1 MTESLMFIGNVLLR
15 SIISIVVLFIL
26 TKLMGAKQISQLTFF
41 DYAIGISIGSIAAD
55 IAADIESSYLDAVIS
70 MGIYAGVAIIIS
82 YITKKSMKAR
92 RLLTGTPT
100 ILIDKGHILKQN
112 LSKSKF
118 DINELL
124 CECRV
129 SGYFNIADLEYAIM
143 EPNGRISF
151 IPKAA
156 KKPVTAEDLNLT
168 PSQEKLVANVIID
181 GNIMSKNLKAMGKNE
196 DWLLHHLKQ
205 QNIKNKDDIILATL
219 DDDNNLSVY
228 LEGQKQKKLQ
238 IMD

>member
-118 DINELL
+118 DINE

>member
-1 MTESLMFIGNVLLR
+1 MEILTFAGNILLR
-15 SIISIVVLFIL
+15 SILSILFLFIL

-55 IAADIESSYLDAVIS
+55 IAADIESSYLDAIS
-70 MGIYAGVAIIIS
+70 GMVIYAAVAIGIS
-82 YITKKSMKAR
+82 WITQKSMKAR
-92 RLLTGTPT
+92 RVFTGTPT
-100 ILIDKGHILKQN
+100 ILINRGQILKDN
-112 LSKSKF
+112 LKKAKF

-129 SGYFNIADLEYAIM
+129 SGYFNVADLEYAIM

-168 PSQEKLVANVIID
+168 PSQERLVGNVVID
-181 GNIMSKNLKAMGKNE
+181 GKIMPENLKAMGKNE
-196 DWLLHHLKQ
+196 DWLYKNLKA
-205 QNIKNKDDIILATL
+205 QNIKNLEDIVLATL
-219 DDDNNLSVY
+219 DTDNNLSVY
-228 LEGQKQKKLQ
+228 QEGEKQRKIQVLE
-238 IMD
+238 

>member
-1 MTESLMFIGNVLLR
+1 MIESLMFIGNVLLR

-70 MGIYAGVAIIIS
+70 MGIYAGVAILIS
-82 YITKKSMKAR
+82 YVTTKSMKAR

-112 LSKSKF
+112 LSRSKF
-118 DINELL
+118 DINDLL

-168 PSQEKLVANVIID
+168 PSQEKLVANII
-181 GNIMSKNLKAMGKNE
+181 IENLKAMGKNE

-219 DDDNNLSVY
+219 DEDNNLSVY

>member
-1 MTESLMFIGNVLLR
+1 MIESLMFIGNVLLR

-151 IPKAA
+151 
-156 KKPVTAEDLNLT
+156 
-168 PSQEKLVANVIID
+168 
-181 GNIMSKNLKAMGKNE
+181 
-196 DWLLHHLKQ
+196 W
-205 QNIKNKDDIILATL
+205 
-219 DDDNNLSVY
+219 
-228 LEGQKQKKLQ
+228 
-238 IMD
+238 

>member
-1 MTESLMFIGNVLLR
+1 MIESLMFIGNVLLR

-70 MGIYAGVAIIIS
+70 MGIYAGVAILIS
-82 YITKKSMKAR
+82 YVTTKSMKAR

-112 LSKSKF
+112 LSRSKF
-118 DINELL
+118 DINDLL

-129 SGYFNIADLEYAIM
+129 SGYFNIADLE
-143 EPNGRISF
+143 
-151 IPKAA
+151 
-156 KKPVTAEDLNLT
+156 
-168 PSQEKLVANVIID
+168 KLVANIIID
-181 GNIMSKNLKAMGKNE
+181 GNIMFENLKAMGKNE

-219 DDDNNLSVY
+219 DEDNNLSVY